1 MPLQRQD
8 RMHHIECIINSA
20 FLMRKTLVLVEDS
33 PSFSSIGVYN
43 PPITRFIR
51 WTRQLHET
59 EASWPRAF
67 TTITLTATFTLPHGS
82 CVHAPAARLL
92 HSSLSLSLSLSL
104 SPLSPSPSLPLC
116 LFAVCN
122 LMRKYMLKA
131 SSMSFL
137 LARLRI
143 DIVITCV
150 ETRRPPQFLVMS
162 CNG

>member
-82 CVHAPAARLL
+82 CTHPRRDFSTL
-92 HSSLSLSLSLSL
+92 LSLSLSL

-116 LFAVCN
+116 LFAVSN